1 MKNSIQLRVRLPR
14 SQAAR
19 WLALPPSIRAKAVA
33 LVMASAGNI
42 DLAELAAMRREL
54 TNLGTL
60 INQSLKL
67 SHGST
72 VNEAALNKCVSLL
85 SSLLK

>member
-19 WLALPPSIRAKAVA
+19 WLALPPPVRAKAVA
-33 LVMASAGNI
+33 LVMATAGNI

-54 TNLGTL
+54 INLGTL

-72 VNEAALNKCVSLL
+72 INEAALNECVSLL
-85 SSLLK
+85 SRLTK